1 MTILLKHRPLKVGH
15 PCLLPLQ
22 QTWWRTTIKCQ
33 NILATIK
40 GQDILAPTFKFHQNI
55 LAPTLK
61 FHQNI
66 LAPTLKF
73 QIFWHL
79 PSNFKYF
86 GTYPQIPGPALICSR
101 KPPDKHRK
109 EWKSFWN
116 NNSLW
121 VGFNTA
127 WWYFPPSPS
136 FNMMTHTMDN
146 LAVDILPGCVFHNCN
161 FDICHE
167 TTDKYKNQKMK
178 IRVSWDGQ
186 SPPPWQLTSSPR
198 NWHPPW
204 QGGRSRRGTRWRS
217 RSWCSRRPPQIDA
230 GLVPDKIL
238 SKWSDFAW
246 FQFDFRKGKIG
257 LR

>member
-1 MTILLKHRPLKVGH
+1 MSKHFGNNQRSRYFGTYPQIPNILAHTLKV
-15 PCLLPLQ
+15 
-22 QTWWRTTIKCQ
+22 Q
-33 NILATIK
+33 NILAPLI
-40 GQDILAPTFKFHQNI
+40 KFHQNI

-79 PSNFKYF
+79 HSNFKYF

-136 FNMMTHTMDN
+136 FNMMTHPMDN
-146 LAVDILPGCVFHNCN
+146 LAVDILPGCIFHNCN

-186 SPPPWQLTSSPR
+186 STSSQLTSSLAIDILTSQLTSSLAGWKKSER
-198 NWHPPW
+198 NPL
-204 QGGRSRRGTRWRS
+204 T
-217 RSWCSRRPPQIDA
+217 
-230 GLVPDKIL
+230 L
-238 SKWSDFAW
+238 SKLMFPQTTTNWRWLGAWQDFI
-246 FQFDFRKGKIG
+246 KII
-257 LR
+257 

>member
-1 MTILLKHRPLKVGH
+1 MSKHFGNNQRSRYFGTYPQIPNILAHTLKV
-15 PCLLPLQ
+15 
-22 QTWWRTTIKCQ
+22 Q
-33 NILATIK
+33 NILAPLI
-40 GQDILAPTFKFHQNI
+40 KFHQNI

-127 WWYFPPSPS
+127 WWYFPPKPQVL
-136 FNMMTHTMDN
+136 TWW
-146 LAVDILPGCVFHNCN
+146 LIQW
-161 FDICHE
+161 
-167 TTDKYKNQKMK
+167 TTL
-178 IRVSWDGQ
+178 
-186 SPPPWQLTSSPR
+186 QLTSSLAVFFIIATLIFVMKQLT
-198 NWHPPW
+198 N
-204 QGGRSRRGTRWRS
+204 TKTKRW
-217 RSWCSRRPPQIDA
+217 
-230 GLVPDKIL
+230 K
-238 SKWSDFAW
+238 
-246 FQFDFRKGKIG
+246 
-257 LR
+257 